1 MSDKGRY
8 ASIRSDFEARLRF
21 LSAEEGGRQTS
32 WVAQGYR
39 PDFSYED
46 ELDAAFMI
54 WPIFLDEHG
63 EPLTE
68 GTRVLTDKP
77 VNARMV
83 IINDELRATEH
94 RQRIKEGVKFF
105 VREGRRIVAEGVV
118 TRILALFDD

>member
-8 ASIRSDFEARLRF
+8 ASIRNDFEARLRF

-32 WVAQGYR
+32 FVLQGYR
-39 PDFSYED
+39 SDFSYED

-54 WPIFLDEHG
+54 WPVFVDEHG

-68 GTRVLTDKP
+68 GTRVSTYEP
-77 VNARMV
+77 VNARMI

-94 RQRIKEGVKFF
+94 RKRIKEGLKFF
-105 VREGRRIVAEGVV
+105 VREGRKIVAEGVV
-118 TRILALFDD
+118 TRIVDLFKD